1 MTREIVEIP
10 PLNDELIRR
19 VLDHFKRFGADYP
32 KSLGRD
38 LEMNKR
44 VACAL
49 LKKLYEMG
57 YLEKRASGMLKRKEA
72 KLKRRVTTHPH
83 HTYYVLSGKG
93 RAFLEGKERFSV

>member
-1 MTREIVEIP
+1 LTKEIVEIP
-10 PLNDELIRR
+10 PLTDELIRR
-19 VLDHFKRFGADYP
+19 ILDHFRRFGADYS

-57 YLEKRASGMLKRKEA
+57 YLEKRPSGMLKRKEA
-72 KLKRRVTTHPH
+72 RLKRRVTTHPH
-83 HTYYVLSGKG
+83 HTYYVLSEKG
-93 RAFLEGKERFSV
+93 RAFLESRG